1 MTDQSV
7 NPFDV
12 ISPVDHS
19 VPETGP
25 SGRPIVRTEEGIVTE
40 GSKVI
45 WDRKSILWALPQPL
59 LVAGSVL
66 LVAAMVVN
74 EWGGEYY
81 RVWTLFV
88 AVSATPFYLSP
99 SVSGQ
104 RSNPG
109 YSNRMNWR
117 KTCSGWLRVDYF
129 GDPLFPTCIAHPFL
143 RDSSPSA
150 TCLRCRLSS
159 SQAQYSAL

>member
-40 GSKVI
+40 GSKVT

-66 LVAAMVVN
+66 LVAAMVVKV
-74 EWGGEYY
+74 GRGI
-81 RVWTLFV
+81 L
-88 AVSATPFYLSP
+88 P
-99 SVSGQ
+99 SLDTV
-104 RSNPG
+104 RRRFC
-109 YSNRMNWR
+109 Y
-117 KTCSGWLRVDYF
+117 
-129 GDPLFPTCIAHPFL
+129 A
-143 RDSSPSA
+143 PS
-150 TCLRCRLSS
+150 T
-159 SQAQYSAL
+159 

>member
-40 GSKVI
+40 GSKVT

-88 AVSATPFYLSP
+88 AVSARPFYLSP
-99 SVSGQ
+99 SVSGL

-109 YSNRMNWR
+109 YSNR
-117 KTCSGWLRVDYF
+117 
-129 GDPLFPTCIAHPFL
+129 
-143 RDSSPSA
+143 
-150 TCLRCRLSS
+150 
-159 SQAQYSAL
+159 